1 MRATAKKEKEMLEHL
16 ESIVDRYVLTK
27 DNPNLEA
34 CRKGEVRIIEILG
47 KHGPLTMTDV
57 AERAGLSV
65 STITFVMD
73 NLVEKKLVKRER
85 SEKDRRVVWVELMPD
100 GRQIFDQVTEVHLSM
115 VRGMLNS
122 LNKEEQDM
130 LISLF
135 RKVALRIEREKSVLV

>member
-1 MRATAKKEKEMLEHL
+1 
-16 ESIVDRYVLTK
+16 
-27 DNPNLEA
+27 
-34 CRKGEVRIIEILG
+34 
-47 KHGPLTMTDV
+47 MTEV

-85 SEKDRRVVWVELMPD
+85 SEKDRRVVWVELMPE
-100 GRQIFDQVTEVHLSM
+100 GRQIYDQVTEVHLGM

-122 LNKEEQDM
+122 LNREEQDM

-135 RKVALRIEREKSVLV
+135 RKIALRIEREKSVLV